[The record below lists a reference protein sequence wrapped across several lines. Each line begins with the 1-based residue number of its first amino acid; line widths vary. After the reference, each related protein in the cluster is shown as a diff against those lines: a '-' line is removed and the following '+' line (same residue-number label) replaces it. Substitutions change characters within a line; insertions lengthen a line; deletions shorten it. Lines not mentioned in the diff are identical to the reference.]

1 MVGESDQLRGRGLS
15 VLKPTN
21 DAFQEGQQIDYF
33 LDQGTNLDQ
42 GKLIAV
48 LPYCKYSDQKFE
60 NLSPTLSLLC
70 YIHKII
76 IKNDKFL
83 GFLQTSF
90 LILISLEIKDHQ
102 W

>member
-15 VLKPTN
+15 VLKPTK

-48 LPYCKYSDQKFE
+48 LPYCKYSD
-60 NLSPTLSLLC
+60 
-70 YIHKII
+70 
-76 IKNDKFL
+76 
-83 GFLQTSF
+83 
-90 LILISLEIKDHQ
+90 
-102 W
+102 